1 MPGIVQCRQP
11 RRPTDFPR
19 PNLPHLSRPG
29 RVEAEQ
35 TSAVV
40 PEDRPGTRSARA
52 GRAGRSGP
60 TPWPGRARHEVDVQV
75 DDARQPER
83 GHVRRHVLVA
93 QGRGSF
99 HAPSL
104 PADPAGASRECRPW
118 RTCWG
123 RQAGRAGG
131 HRRMA
136 ASLRERWR
144 RPPRLHTLED
154 DRSLGGFLGTAG
166 LFVPIWWAWLGY
178 TVYADRFDTDDL
190 LHRVLV
196 LAGMLAVIA
205 MALSVHDALHG
216 GSAQFALAYVAVRVV
231 VLALNACVCRHAVSA
246 RLLLNLFL
254 AAFIA
259 GAALWLVSVLVPEP
273 YRYLLWA
280 VGMAV
285 ELSAPWLGRRR
296 MARAP
301 IHASHMTERF
311 GLFTLIVIGES
322 VISVAQ
328 GAAGVDW
335 EPGTLAVAV
344 VGFLA
349 VASLWWIYFEY
360 VGALAIRSVLDGL
373 CFTYAHLPLL
383 AGLVS
388 VAVGTEL
395 AVVQAAAGE
404 LERATAAALGGGT
417 ALYLLALTAIHATT
431 GHAIGDRVLWLRL
444 GSAAVTLAV
453 GAFGPLGAPLG
464 LVGLL
469 AALLV
474 VHVAVE
480 MALRHQAAGEA
491 PPDVPTA
498 TGPTLP

>member
-1 MPGIVQCRQP
+1 MPAIVRC
-11 RRPTDFPR
+11 RRPPRPTEFPR

-29 RVEAEQ
+29 R
-35 TSAVV
+35 
-40 PEDRPGTRSARA
+40 RR
-52 GRAGRSGP
+52 GRAGGRRCAKGPPRYTIGQGGSSRSKWAHTLAWTRSGMKW
-60 TPWPGRARHEVDVQV
+60 TCRSTMPGSPSEATYAATSWSRRAGG
-75 DDARQPER
+75 ASMP
-83 GHVRRHVLVA
+83 
-93 QGRGSF
+93 
-99 HAPSL
+99 PSL
-104 PADPAGASRECRPW
+104 PADPAGASRECRPR

-144 RPPRLHTLED
+144 RPPRLRTVGAEDEERHATWLELFFDLVFVICIAEVVHTLED

-231 VLALNACVCRHAVSA
+231 VLALNARARRHAAPA
-246 RLLLNLFL
+246 RPLLNLFL
-254 AAFIA
+254 AAFTA

-285 ELSAPWLGRRR
+285 ELSAPWLGRLR
-296 MARAP
+296 MAKAP

-311 GLFTLIVIGES
+311 GLFTLIVIG
-322 VISVAQ
+322 
-328 GAAGVDW
+328 
-335 EPGTLAVAV
+335 
-344 VGFLA
+344 
-349 VASLWWIYFEY
+349 
-360 VGALAIRSVLDGL
+360 
-373 CFTYAHLPLL
+373 
-383 AGLVS
+383 
-388 VAVGTEL
+388 
-395 AVVQAAAGE
+395 
-404 LERATAAALGGGT
+404 
-417 ALYLLALTAIHATT
+417 
-431 GHAIGDRVLWLRL
+431 DRVLWLRL
-444 GSAAVTLAV
+444 GSAAVALAV
-453 GAFGPLGAPLG
+453 GAFAPLGASLG

-469 AALLV
+469 TALLV

>member
-1 MPGIVQCRQP
+1 M
-11 RRPTDFPR
+11 
-19 PNLPHLSRPG
+19 
-29 RVEAEQ
+29 
-35 TSAVV
+35 
-40 PEDRPGTRSARA
+40 
-52 GRAGRSGP
+52 
-60 TPWPGRARHEVDVQV
+60 
-75 DDARQPER
+75 
-83 GHVRRHVLVA
+83 
-93 QGRGSF
+93 
-99 HAPSL
+99 
-104 PADPAGASRECRPW
+104 PAGARVL
-118 RTCWG
+118 G
-123 RQAGRAGG
+123 AAGG
-131 HRRMA
+131 TSGSVVARMS
-136 ASLRERWR
+136 ASLRERWL
-144 RPPRLHTLED
+144 RPPRLRTVGVEGEERHATWLELFFDLVFVICIAEVVHTLED
-154 DRSLGGFLGTAG
+154 DRSLGEFLGMAG
-166 LFVPIWWAWLGY
+166 LFVPIWWAWLGF

-216 GSAQFALAYVAVRVV
+216 GSAQFALAYAAVRTVV
-231 VLALNACVCRHAVSA
+231 VALNARASRHAAPA
-246 RLLLNLFL
+246 RPLLNLYV
-254 AAFIA
+254 AAFTA
-259 GAALWLVSVLVPEP
+259 GVALWLVSVLVPEP

-280 VGMAV
+280 AGMV
-285 ELSAPWLGRRR
+285 VDLSAPWLGRMR

-301 IHASHMTERF
+301 IHASHITERY

-335 EPGTLAVAV
+335 EPRTLAVAV

-349 VASLWWIYFEY
+349 VACLWWIYFEY
-360 VGALAIRSVLDGL
+360 LGGLAVRSVLDGL
-373 CFTYAHLPLL
+373 SLTYAHLPLL

-395 AVVQAAAGE
+395 AVLQAAGGE

-444 GSAAVTLAV
+444 AAAVVALAI
-453 GAFGPLGAPLG
+453 GALGPLGAPLG
-464 LVGLL
+464 LIALL

-474 VHVAVE
+474 VHVAAE
-480 MALRHQAAGEA
+480 MALRQQAAAGQA
-491 PPDVPTA
+491 PPEGSTA

>member
-1 MPGIVQCRQP
+1 MPAIVRC
-11 RRPTDFPR
+11 RRPPRPTEFPR

-29 RVEAEQ
+29 R
-35 TSAVV
+35 
-40 PEDRPGTRSARA
+40 RR
-52 GRAGRSGP
+52 GRAGGRRCAKGPPRYTIGQGGSSRSKWAHTLAWTRSGMKW
-60 TPWPGRARHEVDVQV
+60 TCRSTMPGSPSEATYAATSWSRRAGG
-75 DDARQPER
+75 ASMP
-83 GHVRRHVLVA
+83 
-93 QGRGSF
+93 
-99 HAPSL
+99 PSL
-104 PADPAGASRECRPW
+104 PADPAGASRECRPR

-144 RPPRLHTLED
+144 RPPRLRTVGAEDEERHATWLELFFDLVFVICIAEVVHTLED

-231 VLALNACVCRHAVSA
+231 VLALNARARRHAAPA
-246 RLLLNLFL
+246 RPLLNLFL
-254 AAFIA
+254 AAFTA

-388 VAVGTEL
+388 VAVG
-395 AVVQAAAGE
+395 
-404 LERATAAALGGGT
+404 
-417 ALYLLALTAIHATT
+417 
-431 GHAIGDRVLWLRL
+431 
-444 GSAAVTLAV
+444 
-453 GAFGPLGAPLG
+453 AFGPLGAPLG

-480 MALRHQAAGEA
+480 MALRHQAASEA

>member
-1 MPGIVQCRQP
+1 MPAIVRC
-11 RRPTDFPR
+11 RRPPRPTEFPR

-29 RVEAEQ
+29 R
-35 TSAVV
+35 
-40 PEDRPGTRSARA
+40 RR
-52 GRAGRSGP
+52 GRAGGRRCAKGPPRYTIGQGGSSRSKWAHTLAWTRSGMKW
-60 TPWPGRARHEVDVQV
+60 TCRSTMPGSPSEATYAATSWSRRAGG
-75 DDARQPER
+75 ASMP
-83 GHVRRHVLVA
+83 
-93 QGRGSF
+93 
-99 HAPSL
+99 PSL
-104 PADPAGASRECRPW
+104 PADPAGASRECRPR

-144 RPPRLHTLED
+144 RPPRLRTVGAEDEERHATWLELFFDLVFVICIAEVVHTLED

-231 VLALNACVCRHAVSA
+231 VL
-246 RLLLNLFL
+246 
-254 AAFIA
+254 
-259 GAALWLVSVLVPEP
+259 VLEP

-335 EPGTLAVAV
+335 EPRTLAVAV

-388 VAVGTEL
+388 VAVGTDL
-395 AVVQAAAGE
+395 AVVQAAAGGMQ
-404 LERATAAALGGGT
+404 RAIATALGGGT

-444 GSAAVTLAV
+444 GSAAVALAV

-480 MALRHQAAGEA
+480 MALRHQAASEA

>member
-1 MPGIVQCRQP
+1 MPGIVRCRRP
-11 RRPTDFPR
+11 LRPTDFPR
-19 PNLPHLSRPG
+19 PCLPASQPSGSASRPSRRAPLCQRTGPVHDRPG
-29 RVEAEQ
+29 RVEPVEVGHTLAW
-35 TSAVV
+35 
-40 PEDRPGTRSARA
+40 TRSGMKWTCRSTMPGNPSEATYAAASWSRRA
-52 GRAGRSGP
+52 GGASMP
-60 TPWPGRARHEVDVQV
+60 
-75 DDARQPER
+75 
-83 GHVRRHVLVA
+83 
-93 QGRGSF
+93 
-99 HAPSL
+99 PSL

-144 RPPRLHTLED
+144 RPPRLRTVGAEDEERHATWLELFFDLVFVICIAEVVHTLED

-231 VLALNACVCRHAVSA
+231 VL
-246 RLLLNLFL
+246 
-254 AAFIA
+254 
-259 GAALWLVSVLVPEP
+259 VLEP

-311 GLFTLIVIGES
+311 GLFTL
-322 VISVAQ
+322 
-328 GAAGVDW
+328 
-335 EPGTLAVAV
+335 
-344 VGFLA
+344 
-349 VASLWWIYFEY
+349 
-360 VGALAIRSVLDGL
+360 
-373 CFTYAHLPLL
+373 
-383 AGLVS
+383 
-388 VAVGTEL
+388 
-395 AVVQAAAGE
+395 
-404 LERATAAALGGGT
+404 
-417 ALYLLALTAIHATT
+417 
-431 GHAIGDRVLWLRL
+431 
-444 GSAAVTLAV
+444 
-453 GAFGPLGAPLG
+453 
-464 LVGLL
+464 
-469 AALLV
+469 
-474 VHVAVE
+474 
-480 MALRHQAAGEA
+480 
-491 PPDVPTA
+491 
-498 TGPTLP
+498 